1 METRARYV
9 LIGTFVLAAIAG
21 VFGFVYWLHSS
32 GGLTS
37 RSSYSIRFERSV
49 SGLRAGSAVLFNGI
63 RVGEVTSLNVEPSNP
78 RQVLATVAVDRTTP
92 IRADTQVDIEVQGL
106 MGSPSIALTGGTAD
120 APLISS
126 QNGKIPV
133 LVANPTAGQ
142 DTMQAA
148 REALKH
154 LNAILVDNAD
164 PLKSAIANIDK
175 FSGTLARNSQRF
187 DDILEGLQRMTGS
200 STKAPPRIYDLR
212 APRKFPAIE
221 NHPEGQLVVA
231 DPTAAI
237 ALDTQKILVESDRSE
252 APRFADAQWSDTIPK
267 LMQARIVQ
275 GFENAG
281 YVSVSR
287 PLDNFAT
294 DYQLLTDI
302 RHFRIMSAPQ
312 ATAQVELGV
321 KLVDST
327 GHIIDGQTF
336 RAETL
341 VQDINAS
348 TATAALDDTFE
359 RAATELV
366 VWTLERLTERSRPH

>member
-9 LIGTFVLAAIAG
+9 LIGMFVLAAIAG

-37 RSSYSIRFERSV
+37 RSSYFIRFERSV
-49 SGLRAGSAVLFNGI
+49 SGLRAGSAVLFNGM
-63 RVGEVTSLNVEPSNP
+63 RVGEVTALNVEPSNP
-78 RQVLATVAVDRTTP
+78 RQVLATVVVDRNTP
-92 IRADTQVDIEVQGL
+92 VRADTQVDIEVQGL
-106 MGSPSIALTGGTAD
+106 MGSPSVALSGGAAN
-120 APLISS
+120 APPIVS
-126 QNGKIPV
+126 QNGETPV

-148 REALKH
+148 RAALKN
-154 LNAILVDNAD
+154 LNTILEDNAD
-164 PLKSAIANIDK
+164 PLKSAIANIDR

-200 STKAPPRIYDLR
+200 STKVPPRIYDLR
-212 APRKFPAIE
+212 APRKFSAIE
-221 NHPEGQLVVA
+221 DRPEGQLVVA

-237 ALDTQKILVESDRSE
+237 ALDTQKILIQSDRSE
-252 APRFADAQWSDTIPK
+252 TSSFADAQWSDTIPK
-267 LMQARIVQ
+267 LVQARIVQ

-287 PLDNFAT
+287 PLDNFVT

-302 RHFRIMSAPQ
+302 RHFRIVSAPH
-312 ATAQVELGV
+312 ATARVELGV

-336 RAETL
+336 RAETP
-341 VQDINAS
+341 VQNMDAS
-348 TATAALDDTFE
+348 TATAALDETFE
-359 RAATELV
+359 KTATELV
-366 VWTLERLTERSRPH
+366 VWTLERLTEKSRSR